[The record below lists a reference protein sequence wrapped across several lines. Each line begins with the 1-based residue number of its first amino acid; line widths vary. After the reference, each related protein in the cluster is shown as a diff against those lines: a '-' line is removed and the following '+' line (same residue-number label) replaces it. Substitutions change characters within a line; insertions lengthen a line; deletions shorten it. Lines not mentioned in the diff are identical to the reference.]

1 MDSDLRA
8 AVLQLKRDHIVA
20 AAVEMFERQGFVHTT
35 LDQLATGLGV
45 SKPFIYNHFRSKQ
58 ELLAVICAQGI
69 GDATLAIDRAL
80 ASGGTAR
87 DKLALF
93 AHDFML
99 AVLGRRQQLAI
110 YTREESCLTAEDR
123 SAIRRE
129 RRAFDHKLTAL
140 LDQGVQSGE
149 FDIADTQVAALAVG
163 GVASWASTWY
173 RPGGRLP
180 PQGVARQMV
189 ALVLAM
195 CGATN
200 NPRGTVG
207 RRPAASSM
215 PQSYQSV

>member
-1 MDSDLRA
+1 MDSNLRA

-20 AAVEMFERQGFVHTT
+20 AAVEIFDRQGFVHTT
-35 LDQLATGLGV
+35 LDQLAEALGV

-69 GDATLAIDRAL
+69 GDAVLAIDRAL

-110 YTREESCLTAEDR
+110 YTREESCLTADDR
-123 SAIRRE
+123 SAIRRQ

-140 LDQGVQSGE
+140 LDLGVQSGE
-149 FDIADTQVAALAVG
+149 FDIADTRVAALAVG
-163 GVASWASTWY
+163 GVASWAGTWY

-180 PQGVARQMV
+180 AEGVAQQMA

-195 CGATN
+195 SGAA
-200 NPRGTVG
+200 PARAA
-207 RRPAASSM
+207 RPLGA
-215 PQSYQSV
+215 PG